1 MADFV
6 KIGSTYL
13 NVDCVWVV
21 EDRAASE
28 RVDELVVRFGSEQ
41 EAPRTFTGPEADDLR
56 TWLNSRA
63 VNLREVTGTDLPTE
77 VRAL

>member
-6 KIGSTYL
+6 KIGFTYL
-13 NVDCVWVV
+13 NVDRIWVI

-28 RVDELVVRFGSEQ
+28 RMDELAVRFGGEQ
-41 EAPRTFTGPEADDLR
+41 HEPRTFTGREADDLR

-77 VRAL
+77 GRAF